1 MGQKPSLSTHQVQ
14 PKVKKTPN
22 KATNTWTRPNHQ
34 RTTHAT
40 GSKVKLS
47 RGINIGKP
55 VSVASSGTRHNVH
68 HQQQVST
75 EKIGLQLE
83 SPLKA
88 GSSKTGTSC

>member
-1 MGQKPSLSTHQVQ
+1 MGQKPSPSTYLVQ
-14 PKVKKTPN
+14 PKAKKTPN
-22 KATNTWTRPNHQ
+22 KANTWTRPNHQ

-55 VSVASSGTRHNVH
+55 VSVAFSGTRHNVH

-75 EKIGLQLE
+75 EKIVLQLE
-83 SPLKA
+83 SPLKVE
-88 GSSKTGTSC
+88 SSKTGTSR